1 MTDRIAEYGRMTIDG
16 ATNTGLSLIHA
27 EMRRQYDDARRSLE
41 NAGDVAAEIAA
52 SVRRTGRVRLLGM
65 GGSHCVNRTAEA
77 VLRVYGHDVAAV
89 VASEALYAP
98 FPDTKPVTRL
108 LTSQSGESGEIVR
121 ILDGEDLDDTFGLT
135 LDADSRLAR
144 RVPSL
149 VGHGGAE
156 VAYAA
161 TRSLTISLAL
171 MAAVAE
177 ALGHPQY
184 GARAVLESS
193 PAASIEAASATLMDC
208 DAVIFCARGALNGI
222 AEAGALGLLELAR
235 MPAFA
240 LEGGQF
246 RHGPIEVLRPGI
258 GIVLLRADDETV
270 DLFSGLA
277 AICVGAGVTP
287 VVFDASGREP
297 LEGCVTLQ
305 LTAAA
310 GFAAALATLPYLQAL
325 LIEIAKTRVEHVG
338 EPIRSQ
344 KVTSSE

>member
-1 MTDRIAEYGRMTIDG
+1 MTIDG
-16 ATNTGLSLIHA
+16 ATNSGLSLIYA
-27 EMRRQYDDARRSLE
+27 EMRRQYDDARQSLE

-52 SVRRTGRVRLLGM
+52 SIRRTGRLRLLGM
-65 GGSHCVNRTAEA
+65 GGSHCVNLTAEA

-98 FPDTKPVTRL
+98 FPDSQPVTRL
-108 LTSQSGESGEIVR
+108 LTSQSGESAEIVR
-121 ILDGEDLDDTFGLT
+121 ILDGEDLDNTFGLT

-144 RVPSL
+144 TVPSL

-177 ALGHPQY
+177 ALGHSQDD
-184 GARAVLESS
+184 ARAVLKSS
-193 PAASIEAASATLMDC
+193 PAVSIEAALATLKDC
-208 DAVIFCARGALNGI
+208 DAVIFCARGALIGI

-246 RHGPIEVLRPGI
+246 RHGPIEALRPGI
-258 GIVLLRADDETV
+258 GVVLLRADDETA

-277 AICVGAGVTP
+277 AICTKAGVTP
-287 VVFDASGREP
+287 AVLDGSGSEP
-297 LEGCVTLQ
+297 LDGSVTLQ
-305 LTAAA
+305 LPAAA
-310 GFAAALATLPYLQAL
+310 GFAAALATLPCLQAL
-325 LIEIAKTRVEHVG
+325 MIAIAKTRVENVG

-344 KVTSSE
+344 KVTRSE